1 MAMFDDP
8 HQGKID
14 MAKSGNDLQAGRKH
28 NPLFN
33 DNKLKLGLFGVNVS
47 NGCAIT
53 TVEERHKVSWPTTLA
68 IGQTADC
75 YGYEAMVPVARW
87 RGFGGESNFNGT
99 NFETYTW
106 AAGLGQATER
116 ICVLATSHVPTI
128 HPIVAAK
135 QATTIDHITTGRF
148 ALNIVCGWFTPELEM
163 FGVPQMEHDTRYD
176 YAAEWIEIMKL
187 LWSREEE
194 FDYEGKFL
202 RVTKGFAMPK
212 PIQKPFPALMN
223 AGGSGKGR
231 HFTAKYCDMAFV
243 LLTSHNLEDGRAQID
258 AFRRIAREEY
268 GRELQIW
275 GNCYVVHGDTQK
287 EAEDYLNHYVVEK
300 GDERALDTLATIL
313 GLQSMVLPPEVID
326 QFRFHLKAG
335 WGGYPLVGTADHIV
349 DQLIKLKDIGFDGQ
363 LLSWVD
369 YLGGLEH
376 WNREIM
382 PRLEQAGLR
391 RPPRR

>member
-1 MAMFDDP
+1 MSIS
-8 HQGKID
+8 QQQID
-14 MAKSGNDLQAGRKH
+14 NRRRL

-53 TVEERHKVSWPTTLA
+53 TVEGRHEVTWPTCLA
-68 IGQTADC
+68 IARTADR

-106 AAGLGQATER
+106 AAGLGQATDD
-116 ICVLATSHVPTI
+116 ICVLTTSHVPTI

-135 QATTIDHITTGRF
+135 QATTVDHITNGRF
-148 ALNIVCGWFTPELEM
+148 ALNVVCGWFSPELEM

-187 LWSREEE
+187 LWSHEDE

-202 RVTKGFAMPK
+202 RVSKGFAMPK

-231 HFTAKYCDMAFV
+231 HFAAKYCDMAFV
-243 LLTSHNLEDGRAQID
+243 VLASHDLAEGKAQID
-258 AFRRIAREEY
+258 AYRKLAREEY

-275 GNCYVVHGDTQK
+275 GNCYVVHGDTQQ
-287 EAEDYLNHYVVEK
+287 EAEAALNRYVVEK
-300 GDERALDTLATIL
+300 GDDAAVNLLVQVM
-313 GLQSMVLPPEVID
+313 GLQSLALPPAVLEH
-326 QFRFHLKAG
+326 FKFHFKAG
-335 WGGYPLVGTADHIV
+335 WGGYPLVGTADHMV
-349 DQLIKLKDIGFDGQ
+349 DQLQKLSAIGFDGI

-369 YLGGLEH
+369 YLAGLERF
-376 WNREIM
+376 NRQVM

-391 RPPRR
+391 RPPPSASINTAKEVAA

>member
-1 MAMFDDP
+1 MSIS
-8 HQGKID
+8 QQQID
-14 MAKSGNDLQAGRKH
+14 NRRRL

-53 TVEERHKVSWPTTLA
+53 TVEGRHEVTWPTCLA
-68 IGQTADC
+68 IARTADR

-106 AAGLGQATER
+106 AAGLGQATDD
-116 ICVLATSHVPTI
+116 ICVLTTSHVPTI

-135 QATTIDHITTGRF
+135 QATTVDHITNGRF
-148 ALNIVCGWFTPELEM
+148 ALNVVCGWFSPELEM

-187 LWSREEE
+187 LWSHEDE
-194 FDYEGKFL
+194 FDYKGKFL
-202 RVTKGFAMPK
+202 RVSKGFAMPK

-231 HFTAKYCDMAFV
+231 HFAAKYCDMAFV
-243 LLTSHNLEDGRAQID
+243 VLASHDLAEGKAQID
-258 AFRRIAREEY
+258 AYRKLAREEY

-275 GNCYVVHGDTQK
+275 GNCYVVHGDTQQ
-287 EAEDYLNHYVVEK
+287 EAEAALNRYVVEK
-300 GDERALDTLATIL
+300 GDDAAVNLLVQVM
-313 GLQSMVLPPEVID
+313 GLQSLALPPAVLEH
-326 QFRFHLKAG
+326 FKFHFKAG
-335 WGGYPLVGTADHIV
+335 WGGYPLVGTADHMV
-349 DQLIKLKDIGFDGQ
+349 DQLQKLSAIGFDGI

-369 YLGGLEH
+369 YLAGLERF
-376 WNREIM
+376 NRQVM

-391 RPPRR
+391 RPPPSASINTAKEVAA